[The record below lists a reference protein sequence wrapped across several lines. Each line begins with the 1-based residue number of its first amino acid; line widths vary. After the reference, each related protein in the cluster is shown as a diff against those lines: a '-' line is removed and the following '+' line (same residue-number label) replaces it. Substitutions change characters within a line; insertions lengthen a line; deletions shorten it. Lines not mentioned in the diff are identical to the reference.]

1 MRPEFKILKGF
12 AFAAAALA
20 CGLSAKP
27 AAAADPLL
35 LGYQMPL
42 SGDRSQYGEMFRNAA
57 EIKLKAFN
65 AAGGVDGTPVQI
77 VYEDSKNDP
86 KEAIAI
92 AQKFSDNPRILGV
105 LGDFSSTVAM
115 AAGEVYAKSG
125 VAQLSQTASHP
136 DYTKVSKWQ
145 FRNITTQ
152 AYEGPFT
159 SKWMRESGA
168 KTVAIIAI
176 QNDWGIS
183 AAEEFAKAFAAQGG
197 KVTATEYFNPG
208 TRDFRSIL
216 TKIGRA
222 KPDAIYLCMFYE
234 EGASALQQAKQLN
247 VKSAMFSTSSL
258 YSPKLIEL
266 GGDSVNGLRMAST
279 FVPENPAPEVQT
291 FVSEYK
297 AAYNDAP
304 NMFAAQAYDAVGIM
318 LDALKAVGPK
328 ATRAQLRDALA
339 KTNNYPGVTG
349 KTSFDP
355 ETREP
360 AKELAKMEVKGGKF
374 VVLP

>member
-1 MRPEFKILKGF
+1 MRPEFKVLKGF
-12 AFAAAALA
+12 ALAAAALA
-20 CGLSAKP
+20 CGFSAKP
-27 AAAADPLL
+27 ATAAEPLL
-35 LGYQMPL
+35 IGYQMPL
-42 SGDRSQYGEMFRNAA
+42 SGDRSQYGEAFRNSA

-65 AAGGVDGTPVQI
+65 AAGGVDGTPVEI

-92 AQKFSDNPRILGV
+92 ARKFADNPKILGV
-105 LGDFSSTVAM
+105 LGDFSSTVSM
-115 AAGEVYAKSG
+115 AAAEVYAKAG
-125 VAQLSQTASHP
+125 VPQLSQTASHP
-136 DYTKVSKWQ
+136 DYTKISKWQ

-152 AYEGPFT
+152 AYEGPFVAD
-159 SKWMRESGA
+159 WMRGTGA

-183 AAEEFAKAFAAQGG
+183 AAENFETAFKAKGG

-216 TKIGRA
+216 TKIGRS

-266 GGDSVNGLRMAST
+266 GGDAVDGLRMAST
-279 FVPENPAPEVQT
+279 FVPENPAKNVQT

-297 AAYNDAP
+297 SNYGDAP

-318 LDALKAVGPK
+318 LDALKTAGPK
-328 ATRAQLRDALA
+328 ATRADLRDALA
-339 KTNNYPGVTG
+339 KTDDYPGVTG

-360 AKELAKMEVKGGKF
+360 QKELAKMEVKSGKF
-374 VVLP
+374 EVIQ

>member
-1 MRPEFKILKGF
+1 MRPEFKVLKSF

-20 CGLSAKP
+20 CGISAKP
-27 AAAADPLL
+27 ATAAEPLL

-42 SGDRSQYGEMFRNAA
+42 SGDRSQYGEAFRNAA
-57 EIKLKAFN
+57 EIQLKAFN
-65 AAGGVDGTPVQI
+65 AAGGVAGTPVEI

-92 AQKFSDNPRILGV
+92 ARKFADNPKILGV

-115 AAGEVYAKSG
+115 AAGEVYAKAG
-125 VAQLSQTASHP
+125 VPQLSQTASHP
-136 DYTKVSKWQ
+136 DYTKISKWQ

-152 AYEGPFT
+152 EYEGPFT
-159 SKWMRESGA
+159 ATWMRETGA
-168 KTVAIIAI
+168 KSVAIISI

-183 AAEEFAKAFAAQGG
+183 AAEQFAKAFSAKGG

-234 EGASALQQAKQLN
+234 EGASAMQQAKQLN
-247 VKSAMFSTSSL
+247 VKSAIFSTSSL

-279 FVPENPAPEVQT
+279 FVPENPAQNVQS

-297 AAYNDAP
+297 TNYGDAP

-318 LDALKAVGPK
+318 LDALKKVGPK
-328 ATRAQLRDALA
+328 ATRAELRDQIA
-339 KTNNYPGVTG
+339 KTDDYPGVTG

-360 AKELAKMEVKGGKF
+360 TKELAKMEVKGGKF
-374 VVLP
+374 IVLP